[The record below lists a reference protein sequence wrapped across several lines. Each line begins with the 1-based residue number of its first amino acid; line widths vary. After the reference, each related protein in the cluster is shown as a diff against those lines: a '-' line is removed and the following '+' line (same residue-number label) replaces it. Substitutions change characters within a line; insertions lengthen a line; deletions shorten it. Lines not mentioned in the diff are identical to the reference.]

1 MLRGDLTEEKEM
13 LDSYADI
20 ISRAI
25 SKHPIEHPVVC
36 YRGSDFDLSDG
47 AAVGESFIS
56 LQFVSTSVI
65 RSKKLKGQYEFVIH
79 VPQGADVAYIE
90 KLSKF
95 KKQRELLINK
105 NTMFAVVSR
114 NECLVELEVKV

>member
-1 MLRGDLTEEKEM
+1 MFSQRGDLSLVKKPRPT
-13 LDSYADI
+13 S
-20 ISRAI
+20 
-25 SKHPIEHPVVC
+25 VV
-36 YRGSDFDLSDG
+36 RGVSPDG

-65 RSKKLKGQYEFVIH
+65 RSKKLKGQYEFIIH
-79 VPQGADVAYIE
+79 IPQGADVAYIE

-105 NTMFAVVSR
+105 NTMFTVVSR